1 MPESTPPSAAT
12 QAAVIAVYGVSAA
25 DRDYLTHALADK
37 LPDARPRFSEAALMP
52 GQPVADADAVAVLSV
67 FINSRVTADV
77 LARFPALGCVAT
89 RSTGFDHIDL
99 AACAKRGIVVCN
111 VPHYG
116 ENTVA
121 EHTFAL
127 ILSLSRNLHKAAMR
141 TAAGN
146 FSLEGLQG
154 FDLKGKTLG
163 VIGAGSIGLHVI
175 RIARAFGMRV
185 LACDKVQN
193 ALLAEVL
200 DFTYTPLEEL
210 LPQVDIVTLH
220 APALPSTHHLIDR
233 ERLGMMKRGALL
245 INTARG
251 SLVDTGALLEALDD
265 GILAGAGLDVLEGEE
280 LISEEH
286 DLLSGRGRAATE
298 EQLRTLLRNNLLL
311 RRPDVII
318 TPHSA
323 FYSREALLRILDTTV
338 ANIGAYL
345 RGAPQNVVRA

>member
-1 MPESTPPSAAT
+1 MPAARREEPHTMPESTAPSAAT
-12 QAAVIAVYGVSAA
+12 QAAVIAVHEASAA
-25 DRDYLTHALADK
+25 DRDYLTHALVDE
-37 LPDARPRFSEAALMP
+37 LPDARPRFSAAALAP
-52 GQPVADADAVAVLSV
+52 GQPVAD
-67 FINSRVTADV
+67 ADV

-99 AACAKRGIVVCN
+99 AACAERGIVVCN

-127 ILSLSRNLHKAAMR
+127 ILSLLRNLHKAAMR
-141 TAAGN
+141 TVAGN

-154 FDLKGKTLG
+154 FDLKGKTLD

-185 LACDKVQN
+185 LACDPAQN
-193 ALLAEVL
+193 ALLAGVL
-200 DFTYTPLEEL
+200 DFAYAPLEDL
-210 LPQVDIVTLH
+210 LPQADIATLH

-233 ERLGMMKRGALL
+233 ERLGMVKRGALL

-251 SLVDTGALLEALDD
+251 SLVDTGALLWALDD

-298 EQLRTLLRNNLLL
+298 EQLRTLMRNNLLL

-323 FYSREALLRILDTTV
+323 FYSREALQRILDTTV